1 MVTRRIE
8 ETEVRTEGFPNVRI
22 TAQALPIEDAEDLL
36 PEVLELVGIAGQHTL
51 GLIAGGSVR
60 GTDDVIAL
68 LPALPEIT
76 AKLGGGRL
84 RSLHKRACRT
94 TSVIIENE
102 RGEKTK
108 YDLCVDKERSECLDA
123 RPDLYL
129 RILLAALKVTYARFF
144 PGLAR
149 LGPGKKAAAAS
160 K

>member
-1 MVTRRIE
+1 MRRME
-8 ETEVRTEGFPNVRI
+8 ETEVKTEGLPDARI
-22 TAQALPIEDAEDLL
+22 SAQALPIEDAEDLL
-36 PEVLELVGIAGQHTL
+36 PEVLELVGIAGQHAL
-51 GLIAGGSVR
+51 GLLASGTVR

-94 TSVIIENE
+94 TSVTLSDE

-108 YDLCVDKERSECLDA
+108 YDLVNDKERAECLDA

-149 LGPGKKAAAAS
+149 LGGKKAAAS
-160 K
+160 